1 MTTESSTSKKFSDAI
16 LDVEVIEAI
25 LKNLTWFFAAAT
37 IMRVVPLAISLRE
50 YLFVVLAFCA
60 FIGIVFLNLAYGVKK
75 ILLPIDIAMG
85 AHLSIVK
92 DLNKLPGQSDAK
104 RLKRTFSFLFCTKGG
119 WSYLIVSFMFMWFV
133 LTALQLLSIPTPHS

>member
-1 MTTESSTSKKFSDAI
+1 MASDSTTSKKFSDAI
-16 LDVEVIEAI
+16 LNVDVIEAI

-37 IMRVVPLAISLRE
+37 ILRVIPLAISLRE
-50 YLFVVLAFCA
+50 YLFVALAFCA

-92 DLNKLPGQSDAK
+92 DLNKLPEQSDVR
-104 RLKRTFSFLFCTKGG
+104 RLKRTFAFLFVTKGG
-119 WSYLIVSFMFMWFV
+119 WAYLITSFMFMWFV
-133 LTALQLLSIPTPHS
+133 LTALQLLSMPTPHS